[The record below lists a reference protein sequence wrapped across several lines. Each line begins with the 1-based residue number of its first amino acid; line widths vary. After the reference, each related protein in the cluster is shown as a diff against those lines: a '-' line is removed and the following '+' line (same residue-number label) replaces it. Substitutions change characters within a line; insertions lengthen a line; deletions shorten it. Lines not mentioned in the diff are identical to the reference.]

1 MNAKLLA
8 ILFSMYSKIDKL
20 AIKVFYF
27 ATDLGCYL
35 IVGGVFSGRYLRYNL
50 PVYLPQAGAI
60 QVIIFKVS

>member
-1 MNAKLLA
+1 
-8 ILFSMYSKIDKL
+8 MYSKIDKL